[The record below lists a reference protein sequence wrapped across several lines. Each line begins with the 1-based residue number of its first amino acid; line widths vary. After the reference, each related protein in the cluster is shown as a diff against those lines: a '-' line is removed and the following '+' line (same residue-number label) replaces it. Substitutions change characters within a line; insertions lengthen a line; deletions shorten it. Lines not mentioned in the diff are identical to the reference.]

1 MSPPVEGAVESEEGM
16 DEAPPS
22 PPPPQ
27 KRRQPPPQPPREEVS
42 STAEAMSQQD
52 ERSVYEF
59 LTDLGTGA
67 NLKIKLIR
75 VSPSTWMGHNIK
87 GHLDEFD
94 APFTERE
101 VFARFGGG
109 KFMIRTWKPGA
120 RGTLVYSGTKTFE
133 IAGDPKVTGEL
144 TQDDGKDTPVVPLEG
159 PATARAMSMMERQ
172 ADEERKRA
180 ERFENEARQNRN
192 SGPDMSMINAALN
205 PLRDQIKAMND
216 QLIASQRIIS
226 DKDEKILELVTR
238 KPESTFQDKLL
249 DKMVDGESARIESLR
264 ENHASELRQLRETNA
279 SDLKAAREHVS
290 DELRQRENAH
300 AREITN
306 LERAHTSTVDG
317 LKLSY
322 EGRID
327 ALKSRISDL
336 EQRLTQQGAELGTLR
351 DKKDK
356 GLIEQMEEMA
366 TVKNAM
372 EALGMGGQE
381 QGSVLE
387 RIAMGVLDSPILK
400 AVATRVE
407 QAPTAPP
414 PQQQQRRRRAQ
425 QPQQQ
430 TVNVPQQPEATA
442 EGQPPADG
450 SQPAQAVAQIQKK
463 TIKIN
468 PADVKIA
475 VNLLEGAFKNGTDP
489 VTFAE
494 SARSMVPGDI
504 LGVVKQIGVDAFLK
518 DVAQLDSTS
527 PLATMGGRTFLRKVV
542 KYLTDGVTE

>member
-1 MSPPVEGAVESEEGM
+1 VSPPVEGASELDEGM
-16 DEAPPS
+16 DDT

-27 KRRQPPPQPPREEVS
+27 QKRKQPQQQAPREEVS

-75 VSPSTWMGHNIK
+75 VSPSTWLGHNIK

-94 APFTERE
+94 APFTEKE
-101 VFARFGGG
+101 VFNRFGGG
-109 KFMIRTWKPGA
+109 KYMIRTWKPGA
-120 RGTLVYSGTKTFE
+120 RGNLVYSGTKTFE
-133 IAGDPKVTGEL
+133 VAGDPKVTGEL
-144 TQDDGKDTPVVPLEG
+144 THDDGKDTPVTPLEG
-159 PATARAMSMMERQ
+159 PATVRAMGMMERQ
-172 ADEERKRA
+172 AEEERKRA

-192 SGPDMSMINAALN
+192 AGPDMNMINAALT

-216 QLIASQRIIS
+216 QLIANQKIIS
-226 DKDEKILELVTR
+226 DKDAKILELVTR

-279 SDLKAAREHVS
+279 SDLKSAREHAQ
-290 DELRQRENAH
+290 DELRQRETVH
-300 AREITN
+300 TREIEN
-306 LERAHTSTVDG
+306 LNRSIASTTDA

-327 ALKSRISDL
+327 AFKSRISDL
-336 EQRLTQQGAELGTLR
+336 EQRLTQQGAELGSLR

-372 EALGMGGQE
+372 EALGMAGGQE

-414 PQQQQRRRRAQ
+414 PPQRRRRA
-425 QPQQQ
+425 PPREQQQ
-430 TVNVPQQPEATA
+430 TVNVPQQPPAEGAPPA
-442 EGQPPADG
+442 EGQPGQPVGQMVPA
-450 SQPAQAVAQIQKK
+450 KK

-489 VTFAE
+489 TVFAE

-518 DVAQLDSTS
+518 DVAQLDSSS
-527 PLATMGGRTFLRKVV
+527 PLATMGGRNFLRKVV
-542 KYLTDGVTE
+542 KYLTEGVTE